1 MTDEH
6 KYDDI
11 INLPHHVYKKHA
23 RMSAYDRAAQF
34 SPFAALTGHSQ
45 AIKETERK
53 TERRKFL
60 TEDEKQI
67 INDKIIKL
75 IENPPETEISVTYFI
90 YDKRKAGGKYVT
102 IKSRL
107 DKIDKFNRNLKMS
120 TGEIIP
126 VYDIIRLEL

>member
-1 MTDEH
+1 M
-6 KYDDI
+6 
-11 INLPHHVYKKHA
+11 
-23 RMSAYDRAAQF
+23 
-34 SPFAALTGHSQ
+34 
-45 AIKETERK
+45 
-53 TERRKFL
+53 
-60 TEDEKQI
+60 
-67 INDKIIKL
+67 
-75 IENPPETEISVTYFI
+75 TYFI